1 MVKARSGIALVVG
14 LVALAFAAAA
24 LAAAPAATATPEEVL
39 RRYLTAMQAQK
50 FDDAYDV
57 VSKAMKM
64 DRKTGQVKSKD
75 VWVKE
80 AQYLYN
86 FSEAKIFDFQIGKAS
101 IEGDK
106 ALVPNLLSS
115 QDKFLNQLGVEEYEL
130 YTLVKEDG
138 AWKVD
143 SQQEVIE
150 QDEIDKW
157 FPKKKK

>member
-1 MVKARSGIALVVG
+1 MVKAPSKIALFVG
-14 LVALAFAAAA
+14 LVALACAAAVR
-24 LAAAPAATATPEEVL
+24 AAAPAETATPEDVL
-39 RRYLTAMQAQK
+39 KRYLTAMQAQK

-57 VSKAMKM
+57 VSKAMKT

-80 AQYLYN
+80 SQYIYS

-101 IEGDK
+101 IEGEK

-130 YTLVKEDG
+130 YTLVKENG

>member
-1 MVKARSGIALVVG
+1 MGKARSRIALVVG
-14 LVALAFAAAA
+14 LVAVAFAAVARAA
-24 LAAAPAATATPEEVL
+24 TPAETAAPEDVL
-39 RRYLTAMQAQK
+39 KRYLMAMQAQK

-57 VSKAMKM
+57 VSKAMKT
-64 DRKTGQVKSKD
+64 DRKTGQVKSKE

-80 AQYLYN
+80 SQYIYS
-86 FSEAKIFDFQIGKAS
+86 FSEAKIFDFRIGKAS

-115 QDKFLNQLGVEEYEL
+115 QDKFLNQLGVDEYEL
-130 YTLVKEDG
+130 YTLVKENG